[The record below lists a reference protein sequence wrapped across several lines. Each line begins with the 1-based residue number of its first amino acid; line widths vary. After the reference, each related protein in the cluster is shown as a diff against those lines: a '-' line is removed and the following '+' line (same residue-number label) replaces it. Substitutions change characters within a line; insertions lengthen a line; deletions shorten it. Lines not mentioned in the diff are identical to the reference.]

1 MKDIILFLVGMFF
14 GANIGFMVLALM
26 TAGGEKK

>member
-1 MKDIILFLVGMFF
+1 MNVLYFLLGMFF